1 LISRKLDQF
10 YTNNDVARDM
20 FVKTKS
26 FVIESGIVFDKWLE
40 PSAGSGAFYSLLPED
55 NRVGIDIEPKFE
67 GVIESDFFDFDLGET
82 TYFTVGNPPFGK
94 NSSLAVR
101 FFNRCAKH
109 SVGIAFIVPKTFK
122 KDSVK
127 NKLDMNFHLVY
138 EEDVS
143 QDAFNRDGEIV
154 HVPCVFQI
162 WLRTGELREK
172 SQKYETGDFSFVN
185 KNDDDF
191 DFYFQRVGVNAGR
204 IKPKKSGA
212 SDSSHI
218 RVKVNKKGVLE
229 TLTLV
234 DWDDIKHNT
243 AGNPSISKNEMIKA
257 YLETKGE

>member
-1 LISRKLDQF
+1 MKSKNLDQF
-10 YTNNDVARDM
+10 YTNNDVAKKM
-20 FVKTKS
+20 FEKTKKII
-26 FVIESGIVFDKWLE
+26 IENKIVFDNWLE
-40 PSAGSGAFYSLLPED
+40 PSAGTGSFYSLLPEE
-55 NRVGIDIEPKFE
+55 NRLGIDIEPKFV
-67 GVIESDFFDFDLGET
+67 GIIENDFFDFNLGAN
-82 TYFTVGNPPFGK
+82 TYFAIGNPPFGK
-94 NSSLAVR
+94 NSSLAIR

-127 NKLDMNFHLVY
+127 NKLNMNFHLMY

-154 HVPCVFQI
+154 HVPCVFQV
-162 WLRTGELREK
+162 WLRTDELREK
-172 SQKYETGDFSFVN
+172 SKKHETGDFSFVN

-204 IKPKKSGA
+204 IKPKESNA

-218 RVKVNKKGVLE
+218 RVKVNKKGVPE

-243 AGNPSISKNEMIKA
+243 AGNPSISKNEIIKA
-257 YLETKGE
+257 YLETKGA

>member
-1 LISRKLDQF
+1 
-10 YTNNDVARDM
+10 M
-20 FVKTKS
+20 FEKTKA
-26 FVIESGIVFDKWLE
+26 FVDKSGAVFDKWLE
-40 PSAGSGAFYSLLPED
+40 PSAGSGAFYSLLPSSS
-55 NRVGIDIEPKFE
+55 RVGVDIEPKVE
-67 GVIESDFFDFDLGET
+67 GVIASDFFDFDLGET

-127 NKLDMNFHLVY
+127 DKLDMNFHLVY
-138 EEDVS
+138 EEDVE
-143 QDAFNRDGEIV
+143 QDAFNRDGQIV

-162 WLRTGELREK
+162 WLRTDEVREK
-172 SQKYETGDFSFVN
+172 AQKYKTEDFHFVN

-204 IKPKKSGA
+204 IKPKRSRA

-218 RVKVNKKGVLE
+218 RVKVNRKDVIE
-229 TLTLV
+229 TLSLV
-234 DWDDIKHNT
+234 NWDDIKHNT

-257 YLETKGE
+257 YLQAKGE

>member
-1 LISRKLDQF
+1 MISRKLDQF
-10 YTNNDVARDM
+10 YTNNDVAKDM

-109 SVGIAFIVPKTFK
+109 SVGVAFIVPKTFK

-162 WLRTGELREK
+162 WLRTDELREK

-204 IKPKKSGA
+204 IKPKESNA

-218 RVKVNKKGVLE
+218 RVKVNKKGVPE

-257 YLETKGE
+257 YLETKGA